1 MKVLIATGIYS
12 PDVGGPATYSALL
25 EKELPKRGVE
35 VKIITYGKLKN
46 YPWILRQP
54 AYFFRIFLA
63 ARNVDII
70 YAQDILNS
78 GISSYVAASIWRKK
92 LLLKIVGDYAWEQ
105 GAQRFGVKEVLD
117 EFLDRQY
124 GFMVECFRFLEKFV
138 AGRADKIIVPSEYL
152 KKVVMKWGVA
162 PEKIKVIYNAF
173 EPPRSK
179 EITPPAPLTLRV
191 ETRTKLSINQNDKII
206 VSAGRLVPWKG
217 FDVLI
222 EIMPE
227 ILEKELNAKL
237 IIIGDGPEKERLLS
251 LKAQIFQD
259 FSQRDGARLSN
270 LPASKYAG
278 LEKFGAEAIAFRGN
292 LQHEKVL
299 EYLAAADV
307 FALNTSYEGLSHQI
321 LEAMAVGCP
330 VVTTDVGGNP
340 ELIKD
345 GESGFLVKFND
356 KNALKSTILKILND
370 MALAQKLAENAQKKA
385 GEFSKERMINET
397 INLIKNICE
406 F

>member
-1 MKVLIATGIYS
+1 MKILIATGIYP

-35 VKIITYGKLKN
+35 VKVITYGKLKN
-46 YPWILRQP
+46 YTWILRQP
-54 AYFFRIFLA
+54 AYFFSIFLA
-63 ARNVDII
+63 TRNVDII

-117 EFLDRQY
+117 DFLDRQY

-152 KKVVMKWGVA
+152 KKVVIKWGID
-162 PEKIKVIYNAF
+162 PKKITVIYNSFNAP
-173 EPPRSK
+173 ELNLSK
-179 EITPPAPLTLRV
+179 EDARHKLR
-191 ETRTKLSINQNDKII
+191 LSGKIL
-206 VSAGRLVPWKG
+206 VSAGRDVPWKG
-217 FDVLI
+217 FQTLRGL
-222 EIMPE
+222 MPE
-227 ILEKELNAKL
+227 ISEKIPEAKL
-237 IIIGDGPEKERLLS
+237 FILVNESKEKLMLY
-251 LKAQIFQD
+251 LK
-259 FSQRDGARLSN
+259 S
-270 LPASKYAG
+270 
-278 LEKFGAEAIAFRGN
+278 
-292 LQHEKVL
+292 
-299 EYLAAADV
+299 ADV
-307 FALNTSYEGLSHQI
+307 FVLNTAYEGFSHQI
-321 LEAMAVGCP
+321 LEAMTMGCP

-340 ELIKD
+340 ELIND
-345 GESGFLVKFND
+345 GESGYLVKFND
-356 KNALKSTILKILND
+356 KNGLKSKILEILNNIQ
-370 MALAQKLAENAQKKA
+370 LAQKLAQNAQKKA